1 MTRLNASTSPR
12 HALRCRSE
20 VSVAECESQRENEAR
35 GAKGNVA
42 ASSCCANDIMD
53 GQDPSDEEREPNL
66 EQDLQQLEE
75 DIVRARFA

>member
-1 MTRLNASTSPR
+1 MKA
-12 HALRCRSE
+12 
-20 VSVAECESQRENEAR
+20 RENEAR
-35 GAKGNVA
+35 GTRGSVA
-42 ASSCCANDIMD
+42 ASSRCSDDIMD